1 MILSVD
7 NQQNIELLNLRAI
20 KKDVIGKHP
29 NRLLE
34 YEFVRRITML
44 NRCLQREEAR
54 SFFLGEYS
62 SSILGYVARYVF
74 SNGLYQELLGE
85 YYEFIS
91 KENKQIPYYKLTLY
105 KNFNNST
112 LRNYITA
119 ITVRYFVNMKKK
131 EDSIGK
137 QTISIDRAS
146 TIATKENEKDVI
158 ENPWFNLLIGNSG
171 NSGNSDENSLS
182 AESYKKI
189 EYVFSKLPERDVKI
203 IKLMVMDNASGLEA
217 FKELEAD
224 LKETAK
230 TPISTWSTKQ
240 KQNAMALL
248 KGRAL
253 KHFKKITEDET
264 INF

>member
-7 NQQNIELLNLRAI
+7 NQQHLELLNFQVI
-20 KKDVIGKHP
+20 KKEVIGKHP
-29 NRLLE
+29 SVQFE
-34 YEFVRRITML
+34 HEFVRRITMI
-44 NRCLQREEAR
+44 NQCLQREEAR
-54 SFFLGEYS
+54 LFFLGDYS
-62 SSILGYVARYVF
+62 SPILSYVVRYVYCNE
-74 SNGLYQELLGE
+74 SYQELLGE

-91 KENKQIPYYKLTLY
+91 KRNKNISYYKLTLY
-105 KNFNNST
+105 SNFNNST
-112 LRNYITA
+112 LRNYVTA
-119 ITVRYFVNMKKK
+119 ITVRHFVDVKKK
-131 EDSIGK
+131 EDSIDK
-137 QTISIDRAS
+137 QTISIDGAY

-158 ENPWFNLLIGNSG
+158 ENPWFNLLIG

-203 IKLMVMDNASGLEA
+203 IKLMVMDNVSGLEA
-217 FKELEAD
+217 FEELEAD